1 MNVEMKPLPAD
12 FHQELS
18 HTNCDQVNDLKAG
31 KWYVNLYT
39 AANPGGDAPG
49 QMMQSPQLP
58 SLRPAIFSAPS
69 AHEITSST

>member
-1 MNVEMKPLPAD
+1 MTVEMKPLPAD

-39 AANPGGDAPG
+39 AANLGGDAPG
-49 QMMQSPQLP
+49 QMM
-58 SLRPAIFSAPS
+58 
-69 AHEITSST
+69 